1 MRPLSP
7 SAALLAVLRN
17 RWDEA
22 RTPWPGVHIEREAF
36 VAHCQSLLPDEPAAA
51 VEAVAGLHVVD
62 LYLAY
67 ACAVPVDSLAVRL
80 FEDRCLAEGAEALK
94 SIDAD
99 PSFADEVRQ
108 IVRQRLLVGTE
119 DGGPRLL
126 EYAGR
131 GPLAAWVRITLV
143 RAGLTLRRQRGREQR
158 RLGDLQDAAP
168 ASTGDPEL
176 DYLRVRYRVEF
187 EQAFRDA
194 CGRLPERERAVLRLA
209 VIDGLSVD
217 RIGLVYGVHKATA
230 ARWLTRARGLLFEET
245 RRLLT
250 AALGLSPSEF
260 GSLARLVHSQLD
272 VQLSLLLRDPQA

>member
-7 SAALLAVLRN
+7 SAAVLAVLRN
-17 RWDEA
+17 RWHEA
-22 RTPWPGVHIEREAF
+22 QAPWPNVRIDSEAF
-36 VAHCQSLLPDEPAAA
+36 IAHCQGLLPDDPEAA
-51 VEAVAGLHVVD
+51 VQAVAGLHVSD

-67 ACAVPVDSLAVRL
+67 ACAVAADPLAVRL
-80 FEDRCLAEGAEALK
+80 FEDKILAEGADVLK
-94 SIDAD
+94 SLDSD
-99 PSFADEVRQ
+99 STFGDEVRQ
-108 IVRQRLLVGTE
+108 TVRQRLLVGTE
-119 DGGPRLL
+119 GGGPRLL

-143 RAGLTLRRQRGREQR
+143 RTGLSLRRQQNRQQR
-158 RLGDLQDAAP
+158 QLSDLPDSALGT
-168 ASTGDPEL
+168 TGDPEL
-176 DYLRVRYRVEF
+176 DYLRSRYRAEF

-194 CGRLPERERAVLRLA
+194 CARLPERERAVLRLA

-217 RIGLVYGVHKATA
+217 RIGLVYGVHRATA
-230 ARWLTRARGLLFEET
+230 ARWLIRARTLLFEET

-272 VQLSLLLRDPQA
+272 VQISVLLRDPKA